1 MAAYK
6 DEVRNTWYVKFY
18 CTDYQGN
25 RKPKLKRGFTTKREA
40 LEWERNYLQ
49 QKQGDVG
56 MTFCSFVEVYRKD
69 KDKRIKASTWDSK
82 NRVLE
87 QKLIPWFGNMTLN
100 EIKPSDILNWQN
112 AMIEQGLSASY
123 LRMIQNQLTA
133 VFNHAERFYNLKENP
148 CKKVDKM
155 GSAKPPNLNFWT
167 QEEFDK
173 FISQIKDKPIYA
185 MIFKVL
191 FWTGMR
197 IGEVLALT
205 KEDII
210 FSNCSIRINKTYYRK
225 NKKDYVTTPKT
236 EKSNRVTSVPRFLM
250 KELKLYM
257 SGLYGLE
264 EADRIFSLTQRPV
277 QHWLVAKAKEAD
289 IKQIR
294 VHDLRHSHVALLIRR
309 GVAPIAI
316 AQRIGHESVTTTMN
330 TYGHLYP
337 TVQGEIAEMLNKEAL
352 GVGDEN

>member
-6 DEVRNTWYVKFY
+6 DETRNTWYVKFY
-18 CTDYQGN
+18 YTDYQGN
-25 RKPKLKRGFTTKREA
+25 RKSKLKRGFATKREA
-40 LEWERNYLQ
+40 LEWERHYLQ

-56 MTFCSFVEVYRKD
+56 MTFASFVQVYRKD
-69 KDKRIKASTWDSK
+69 KGKRIKASTWDSK

-87 QKLIPWFGNMTLN
+87 QKLIPWFGDIPLN
-100 EIKPSDILNWQN
+100 EIKASDVLNWQN
-112 AMIEQGLSASY
+112 AMMEQGLAASY

-155 GSAKPPNLNFWT
+155 GSAKSPNLNFWT
-167 QEEFDK
+167 QEEFET
-173 FISQIKDKPIYA
+173 FIPYTKDKPIYS

-205 KEDII
+205 KADI
-210 FSNCSIRINKTYYRK
+210 NLTECSIRINKTYYRK
-225 NKKDYVTTPKT
+225 NKKDYITTPKT
-236 EKSNRVTSVPRFLM
+236 EKSNRVTSVPMFLA
-250 KELKLYM
+250 KELKWYM
-257 SGLYGLE
+257 AGIYGLE
-264 EADRIFSLTQRPV
+264 ERDRIFPITQRPV
-277 QHWLVAKAKEAD
+277 QHWLVEKAREAGV
-289 IKQIR
+289 KQIR
-294 VHDLRHSHVALLIRR
+294 VHDLRHSHVALLIRM

-337 TVQGEIAEMLNKEAL
+337 TVQGEIAEMLDKKA
-352 GVGDEN
+352 VGGNDET

>member
-6 DEVRNTWYVKFY
+6 DEARNTWYVKFY

-25 RKPKLKRGFTTKREA
+25 RKSKLKRGFATKREA

-56 MTFCSFVEVYRKD
+56 MMFSSFVEVYRKD
-69 KDKRIKASTWDSK
+69 KSKRIKESTWDSK

-87 QKLIPWFGNMTLN
+87 QKLIPWFGNMMLN
-100 EIKPSDILNWQN
+100 EIKASDILNWQN
-112 AMIEQGLSASY
+112 AMIEQGLAPSY

-155 GSAKPPNLNFWT
+155 GSAKSPNLKFWT
-167 QEEFDK
+167 QEEFQI
-173 FISQIKDKPIYA
+173 FISHTKDKPVYA

-210 FSNCSIRINKTYYRK
+210 FSSSSIRINKTYYRK
-225 NKKDYVTTPKT
+225 NKRDYVTTPKT
-236 EKSNRVTSVPRFLM
+236 EKSNRVTSVPLFLM
-250 KELKLYM
+250 EELRLYM
-257 SGLYGLE
+257 AGIYGLE
-264 EADRIFSLTQRPV
+264 DGDRIFPITQRPV
-277 QHWLVAKAKEAD
+277 QHWLVEKAKEAGV
-289 IKQIR
+289 KQIR
-294 VHDLRHSHVALLIRR
+294 VHDLRHSHVALLIRM

-337 TVQGEIAEMLNKEAL
+337 TVQGEIAEMLNNKAA
-352 GVGDEN
+352 GGNDEY